1 MSTKQKP
8 SAWVDPDDAP
18 AWTAADFAAADHRIG
33 AAASSAEAT
42 RGAMA
47 KRLRGRPKST
57 QTKVAVKLRLDP
69 DIVAALRATGDGW
82 QTRVNDALR
91 AQLALAGQLPT

>member
-1 MSTKQKP
+1 MSTKRKP

-18 AWTAADFAAADHRIG
+18 VWDAADFAGADHRIG
-33 AAASSAEAT
+33 TAAVSPRTA
-42 RGAMA
+42 RDAMA
-47 KRLRGRPKST
+47 KRLRGRPKSG

-69 DIVAALRATGDGW
+69 DVVAALRATGDGW

-91 AQLALAGQLPT
+91 AQLALAGQL

>member
-1 MSTKQKP
+1 MSTKRKP

-18 AWTAADFAAADHRIG
+18 AWTAADFATAEHRVG
-33 AAASSAEAT
+33 HAKTTTEVA

-47 KRLRGRPKST
+47 KRLRGRPKSAE
-57 QTKVAVKLRLDP
+57 TKIAVKLRLDP